1 MVIFNSYVK
10 LPEGTQ
16 IQEPWIARCCTLM
29 LAWPRRGST
38 PLTSSTATR
47 SRSLQWRLM
56 MFESHFPLKHVD
68 FRWFQCEKMDFRW
81 ILYDFSVTVWLQIY
95 LFGPYEKYFMA
106 LSYILVAPEQKLTK
120 VDVESPPCTSWLRCR
135 NGKITTI
142 PGGVPQ
148 FQIPSWYLYIG
159 TYCIFKTPTTPL
171 STIDHSS
178 SSYI

>member
-1 MVIFNSYVK
+1 MVIFNSYVC

-16 IQEPWIARCCTLM
+16 IQEPWIAHCCTLM

-56 MFESHFPLKHVD
+56 MLESNFPLKHVD

-120 VDVESPPCTSWLRCR
+120 VDVESPPCMSWLRCR

-148 FQIPSWYLYIG
+148 FQVG
-159 TYCIFKTPTTPL
+159 TCILVHIVYSKHQLPHCLP
-171 STIDHSS
+171 
-178 SSYI
+178 